1 MDKKNIWVP
10 AFAGIRI
17 RISGDSWRVVFVYGG
32 LHGEYNAGMKKGPAI
47 KIIIS
52 LAVTFSA
59 PLIASF
65 IANPGTSDWYA
76 NLDKPCF
83 NPPGWVFGPV
93 WTVLYVLM
101 AVSAGLVWQTGLGE
115 RKVRIAMGLYLVQLF
130 LNALWTP
137 LFFGLEMPLL
147 AFIDI
152 VLLWA
157 AIILTILAFFRVS
170 KIAAALM
177 LPYLGWTT
185 FAAVLNFCLWYLN
198 R

>member
-1 MDKKNIWVP
+1 MVMKQ
-10 AFAGIRI
+10 
-17 RISGDSWRVVFVYGG
+17 G
-32 LHGEYNAGMKKGPAI
+32 LAI

-59 PLIASF
+59 PVIASF
-65 IANPGTSDWYA
+65 VTAPGTSDWYA
-76 NLDKPCF
+76 NLNKPCF

-101 AVSAGLVWQTGLGE
+101 AVSAGLVWHKELAGPI
-115 RKVRIAMGLYLVQLF
+115 VRMALALYLLQLV
-130 LNALWTP
+130 LNGLWMP
-137 LFFGLEMPLL
+137 LFFGAKMPLL

-157 AIILTILAFFRVS
+157 AIILTILVFVKVS
-170 KIAAALM
+170 RYAGLLM
-177 LPYLGWTT
+177 LPYLAWTT
-185 FAAVLNFCLWYLN
+185 FAAVLNFSLWYLN

>member
-1 MDKKNIWVP
+1 M
-10 AFAGIRI
+10 
-17 RISGDSWRVVFVYGG
+17 VFVCGVLQGVYNVFMKQG
-32 LHGEYNAGMKKGPAI
+32 LAI

-59 PLIASF
+59 PVIASF
-65 IANPGTSDWYA
+65 VTAPGTSDWYA
-76 NLDKPCF
+76 NLNKPCF

-101 AVSAGLVWQTGLGE
+101 AVSAGLVWHKELAGSI
-115 RKVRIAMGLYLVQLF
+115 VRMALALYLLQLV
-130 LNALWTP
+130 LNGLWMP
-137 LFFGLEMPLL
+137 LFFGAKMPLL

-157 AIILTILAFFRVS
+157 AIILTILVFVKVS
-170 KIAAALM
+170 RYAGLLM
-177 LPYLGWTT
+177 LPYLAWTT
-185 FAAVLNFCLWYLN
+185 FAAVLNFSLWYLN

>member
-1 MDKKNIWVP
+1 
-10 AFAGIRI
+10 
-17 RISGDSWRVVFVYGG
+17 
-32 LHGEYNAGMKKGPAI
+32 MKHRLVI

-59 PLIASF
+59 PVIASLVT
-65 IANPGTSDWYA
+65 NPAASDWYA
-76 NLDKPCF
+76 NLNKPSF

-93 WTVLYVLM
+93 WTVLYILM
-101 AVSAGLVWQTGLGE
+101 AVSAALVWHRGLHE
-115 RKVRIAMGLYLVQLF
+115 PKVKLALALYIVQLF

-137 LFFGLEMPLL
+137 FFFGLQMPLL

-152 VLLWA
+152 LLLWA

-170 KIAAALM
+170 GYAAFLM
-177 LPYLGWTT
+177 APYLVWTT
-185 FAAVLNFCLWYLN
+185 FAAVLNFSLWYLN